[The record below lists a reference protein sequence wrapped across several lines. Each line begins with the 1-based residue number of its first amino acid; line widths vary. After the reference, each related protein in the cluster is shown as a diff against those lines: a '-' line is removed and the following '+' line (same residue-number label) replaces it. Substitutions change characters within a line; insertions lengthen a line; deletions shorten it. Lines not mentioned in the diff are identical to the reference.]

1 MTEQRTALVTGS
13 AGFIGFHLCQ
23 RLLRDGFRVI
33 GLDAMKDYYDVALKQ
48 RRHQILL
55 QSEGFT
61 ACEDRLEGEQVLHNL
76 FEKYRPDVV
85 VHLAAQA
92 GVRYSIDNP
101 RSYVQSNLIG
111 THELLEAGRAFP
123 SAHMLLA
130 STSSVYGAEHPN
142 ALRRNRQGRYA
153 DTQMSFYAATKKAN
167 EAMAHSYA
175 HLFGLPITIFR
186 LFTVYG
192 PWGRPDMA
200 LYKFTRNI
208 LTGDPIDVY
217 NHGEMSRDFTYVNDL
232 VEAIRLL
239 IEAVPERSEDIAPN
253 DSLSPVAPWR
263 AVNVGNSE
271 PVKLMDFIA
280 AIEKATGKTAKLN
293 MIDMQAGDV
302 PATWANAQLLRDLT
316 GTNLK
321 QALRRAL
328 RNSCAGIATI
338 TRHNE

>member
-33 GLDAMKDYYDVALKQ
+33 GLDAMTDYYDVALKE

-61 ACEDRLEGEQVLHNL
+61 ACADRLEDQQVLHNL

-123 SAHMLLA
+123 PAHMLLA
-130 STSSVYGAEHPN
+130 STSSVYGANTQMPYSETDK
-142 ALRRNRQGRYA
+142 A

-175 HLFGLPITIFR
+175 HLFDQPITVFR
-186 LFTVYG
+186 FFTVYG

-208 LTGDPIDVY
+208 LAGEPIDVY
-217 NHGEMSRDFTYVNDL
+217 NHGEMSRDFTYVSDL

-239 IEAVPERSEDIAPN
+239 IEAAPERSKDIAQT

-293 MIDMQAGDV
+293 MMDMQAGDV
-302 PATWANAQLLRDLT
+302 PATWENAQLLKDLT
-316 GTNLK
+316 GYQPQTSVA
-321 QALRRAL
+321 QGVEEFVRWYRDYYQ
-328 RNSCAGIATI
+328 T
-338 TRHNE
+338 

>member
-33 GLDAMKDYYDVALKQ
+33 GLDAMTDYYDVALKE

-55 QSEGFT
+55 QNEGFT
-61 ACEDRLEGEQVLHNL
+61 AFEDRLEDQQVLHSL

-123 SAHMLLA
+123 PAHMLLA
-130 STSSVYGAEHPN
+130 STSSVYGANTQMPYSETDK
-142 ALRRNRQGRYA
+142 A

-175 HLFGLPITIFR
+175 HLFDLPITMFR
-186 LFTVYG
+186 FFTVYG

-208 LTGDPIDVY
+208 LAGEPINVY
-217 NHGEMSRDFTYVNDL
+217 NHGEMSRDFTYVSDL

-239 IEAVPERSEDIAPN
+239 IEAAPERSKDIAQT

-293 MIDMQAGDV
+293 MMDMQAGDV
-302 PATWANAQLLRDLT
+302 PATWANAQLLKDLT
-316 GTNLK
+316 GYQPQTSVA
-321 QALRRAL
+321 QGVEEFVRWYRDYYQ
-328 RNSCAGIATI
+328 T
-338 TRHNE
+338 

>member
-33 GLDAMKDYYDVALKQ
+33 GLDAMTDYYDVALKE
-48 RRHQILL
+48 RRHQILR

-61 ACEDRLEGEQVLHNL
+61 ACEDRLEDQQVLHNL
-76 FEKYRPDVV
+76 FEKHRPEVV

-123 SAHMLLA
+123 PAHMLLA
-130 STSSVYGAEHPN
+130 STSSVYGANTQMPYAETDK
-142 ALRRNRQGRYA
+142 A

-175 HLFGLPITIFR
+175 HLFDLPITMFR
-186 LFTVYG
+186 FFTVYG

-208 LTGDPIDVY
+208 LAGEPIDVY
-217 NHGEMSRDFTYVNDL
+217 NHGEMSRDFTYVSDL

-239 IEAVPERSEDIAPN
+239 IEATPERSKDIAPT

-293 MIDMQAGDV
+293 MMDMQAGDV
-302 PATWANAQLLRDLT
+302 PTTWANAQLLKDLT
-316 GTNLK
+316 GYQPQTSVA
-321 QALRRAL
+321 QGVEEFVRWYRDYYQ
-328 RNSCAGIATI
+328 T
-338 TRHNE
+338 

>member
-33 GLDAMKDYYDVALKQ
+33 GLDPMTDYYDVALKQ

-123 SAHMLLA
+123 PAHMLLA
-130 STSSVYGAEHPN
+130 STSSVYGAKHPN
-142 ALRRNRQGRYA
+142 ALRRHRQGRYA
-153 DTQMSFYAATKKAN
+153 DTQIRRCHFMRPPKRQTKGWRT
-167 EAMAHSYA
+167 AMLICLACLSQFSA
-175 HLFGLPITIFR
+175 FS
-186 LFTVYG
+186 LFT
-192 PWGRPDMA
+192 A
-200 LYKFTRNI
+200 LGGGQT
-208 LTGDPIDVY
+208 
-217 NHGEMSRDFTYVNDL
+217 
-232 VEAIRLL
+232 
-239 IEAVPERSEDIAPN
+239 
-253 DSLSPVAPWR
+253 WR
-263 AVNVGNSE
+263 
-271 PVKLMDFIA
+271 F
-280 AIEKATGKTAKLN
+280 
-293 MIDMQAGDV
+293 
-302 PATWANAQLLRDLT
+302 
-316 GTNLK
+316 
-321 QALRRAL
+321 
-328 RNSCAGIATI
+328 RNSHATF
-338 TRHNE
+338 

>member
-33 GLDAMKDYYDVALKQ
+33 GLDAMTDYYDVALKE

-61 ACEDRLEGEQVLHNL
+61 ACEDRLEDQQVLHNL

-123 SAHMLLA
+123 PAHMLLA
-130 STSSVYGAEHPN
+130 STSSVYGANTQMPYSETDK
-142 ALRRNRQGRYA
+142 A

-175 HLFGLPITIFR
+175 HLFDLPITMFR
-186 LFTVYG
+186 FFTVYG

-200 LYKFTRNI
+200 LYKFTSNI
-208 LTGDPIDVY
+208 LAGEPIDVY
-217 NHGEMSRDFTYVNDL
+217 NHGEMSRDFTYVSDL

-239 IEAVPERSEDIAPN
+239 IEATPERSKDIAPT

-293 MIDMQAGDV
+293 MMDMQAGDV
-302 PATWANAQLLRDLT
+302 PTTWANAQLLKDLT
-316 GTNLK
+316 GYQPQTSVA
-321 QALRRAL
+321 QGVEEFVRWYRDYYQ
-328 RNSCAGIATI
+328 T
-338 TRHNE
+338 

>member
-33 GLDAMKDYYDVALKQ
+33 GLDAMTDYYDVALKE

-61 ACEDRLEGEQVLHNL
+61 ACEDRLEDQQVLHNL

-123 SAHMLLA
+123 PAHMLLA
-130 STSSVYGAEHPN
+130 STSSVYGANTQMPYAETDK
-142 ALRRNRQGRYA
+142 A

-175 HLFGLPITIFR
+175 HLFDLPITMFR
-186 LFTVYG
+186 FFTVYG

-208 LTGDPIDVY
+208 LAGEPIDVY
-217 NHGEMSRDFTYVNDL
+217 NHGEMSRDFTYVSDL

-239 IEAVPERSEDIAPN
+239 IEATPERSKDIAPT

-293 MIDMQAGDV
+293 MMDMQAGDV
-302 PATWANAQLLRDLT
+302 PTTWANAQLLKDLT
-316 GTNLK
+316 GYQPQTSVA
-321 QALRRAL
+321 QGVEEFVRWYRDYYQ
-328 RNSCAGIATI
+328 T
-338 TRHNE
+338 

>member
-1 MTEQRTALVTGS
+1 MTEQSTALVTGS

-23 RLLRDGFRVI
+23 RLLSDGFRVI
-33 GLDAMKDYYDVALKQ
+33 GLDAMTDYYDVSLKQ

-55 QSEGFT
+55 QSEVFT
-61 ACEDRLEGEQVLHNL
+61 AYENRLEGEQVLHNL
-76 FEKYRPDVV
+76 FEKHRPNVV

-92 GVRYSIDNP
+92 GVRYSSDNP
-101 RSYVQSNLIG
+101 RIYVQSNLVG

-123 SAHMLLA
+123 PAHMLLA
-130 STSSVYGAEHPN
+130 STSSVYGANTQMPYSETDK
-142 ALRRNRQGRYA
+142 A

-175 HLFGLPITIFR
+175 HLFDLPITMFR
-186 LFTVYG
+186 FFTVYG

-200 LYKFTRNI
+200 LYKFTSNI
-208 LTGDPIDVY
+208 LAGEPIDVY
-217 NHGEMSRDFTYVNDL
+217 NHGEMSRDFTYVSDL

-239 IEAVPERSEDIAPN
+239 IEATPERSKDIAPT

-293 MIDMQAGDV
+293 MMDMQAGDV
-302 PATWANAQLLRDLT
+302 PTTWANAQLLKDLT
-316 GTNLK
+316 GYQPQTSVA
-321 QALRRAL
+321 QGVEEFVRWYRDYYQ
-328 RNSCAGIATI
+328 T
-338 TRHNE
+338 

>member
-33 GLDAMKDYYDVALKQ
+33 GLDAMTDYYDVSLKE

-61 ACEDRLEGEQVLHNL
+61 ACEDRLEDQQVLHNL

-123 SAHMLLA
+123 PAHMLLA
-130 STSSVYGAEHPN
+130 STSSVYGANTQMPYSETDK
-142 ALRRNRQGRYA
+142 A

-175 HLFGLPITIFR
+175 HLFDLPITMFR
-186 LFTVYG
+186 FFTVYG

-200 LYKFTRNI
+200 LYKFTSNI
-208 LTGDPIDVY
+208 LAGEPIDVY
-217 NHGEMSRDFTYVNDL
+217 NHGEMSRDFTYVSDL

-239 IEAVPERSEDIAPN
+239 IEATPERSKDIAPT

-293 MIDMQAGDV
+293 MMDMQAGDV
-302 PATWANAQLLRDLT
+302 PTTWANAQLLKDLT
-316 GTNLK
+316 GYQPQTSVA
-321 QALRRAL
+321 QGVEEFVRWYRDYYQ
-328 RNSCAGIATI
+328 T
-338 TRHNE
+338 